1 MFDPFFTPFEVL
13 ENQGGFYGITKALR
27 RSEELL
33 EAVRLSDK
41 RDAYARTL
49 SGGMKRRLMVAKAMV
64 HSPPIL
70 VLDEPTAGVD
80 VELRKQLWDLVTQ
93 LNNDGVT
100 IVLTTHYLEEA
111 EELCDQIAIINH
123 GELIAK
129 KPTREL
135 IEMAREKIVKVTVDR
150 DLAGPI
156 MEPGFT
162 KAELIDP
169 RVLEVTYDRDQAS
182 AGQVLL
188 KIQEH
193 GYTIEDVTTR
203 EPDLE
208 DVFVQLTSSDT

>member
-1 MFDPFFTPFEVL
+1 M
-13 ENQGGFYGITKALR
+13 
-27 RSEELL
+27 
-33 EAVRLSDK
+33 
-41 RDAYARTL
+41 
-49 SGGMKRRLMVAKAMV
+49 
-64 HSPPIL
+64 
-70 VLDEPTAGVD
+70 
-80 VELRKQLWDLVTQ
+80 
-93 LNNDGVT
+93 
-100 IVLTTHYLEEA
+100 
-111 EELCDQIAIINH
+111 
-123 GELIAK
+123 
-129 KPTREL
+129 

-169 RVLEVTYDRDQAS
+169 RVLEITYDRDQAS